1 MNDKIDDKSYV
12 EVLGRGTAETIRRL
26 EGSPRMFNR
35 ALSKSRLYA
44 EARCATDPNAE
55 LLETW
60 EAVVTAMQ
68 VGSALFASATQ
79 AEGSVQCR
87 IGHAVRTVPATGPQ
101 YYSDAGNWLTA
112 FWLAIVCRE
121 QERMTQLC
129 SVPLDV
135 LRATEAEYD
144 EYVYHWV
151 DALQTY
157 WLRRPGLAEKLTTAI
172 EMSHPDVARI
182 AGQELMDKI
191 LYQPIGLFHRFVR
204 RDPEG
209 FNRDLLTALQLH
221 KEYWTADEERARGV
235 DSLVAWGP
243 LAVAC
248 LAYDGGFP
256 IEVESEYLPKHLLVR
271 SWLGEFPT

>member
-1 MNDKIDDKSYV
+1 M
-12 EVLGRGTAETIRRL
+12 AETIRRL
-26 EGSPRMFNR
+26 EQSPRMFNS
-35 ALSKSRLYA
+35 ALGKALMHA
-44 EARCATDPNAE
+44 EANCAIDPNAE

-68 VGSALFASATQ
+68 VGSAMFATSNLT
-79 AEGSVQCR
+79 EGSVQCR
-87 IGHAVRTVPATGPQ
+87 IGHEVRTLPATGPQ

-121 QERMTQLC
+121 QDRMTQLC

-135 LRATEAEYD
+135 LRSTEAEYD
-144 EYVYHWV
+144 EYDEYIYHWV
-151 DALQTY
+151 DALQAY
-157 WLRRPGLAEKLTTAI
+157 WLRRPGLAEKLTKAI
-172 EMSHPDVARI
+172 ELSHPDIARI
-182 AGQELMDKI
+182 AGQELMNKI

-204 RDPEG
+204 RDHEG
-209 FNRDLLTALQLH
+209 FNQDLATALELH
-221 KEYWTADEERARGV
+221 KQYWTANEERTLGV